1 MRIIHIDKQSVT
13 PIYKQIVAAVEEAIV
28 RKKWRKHDRL
38 PSVNKVCLENG
49 VSRDTVLTAYE
60 ILKKQG
66 VIYAHLGK
74 GYFVKSE
81 DLSYTQRYFLL
92 FDELNAFKEDIYN
105 AFLEALGS
113 KAQVDIFFH
122 HFNLGLFRKMID
134 DAAGSY
140 SKYILMP
147 SNMEGVEEIIAQLPR
162 QDVLILDQTRPSL
175 QQYPSIYQNFVRAMY
190 SALTLAA
197 SRLEPYTQLVLL
209 FPGQKEPLGMVTGF
223 EQFCRDFGKRYTI
236 QSHFELS
243 QLERGTVFVI
253 PDDRDLVRV
262 VEKSQEYGLE
272 IGSDVG
278 IISYNDTPLKK
289 VVARGITTISTDFT
303 AMGKRLAAWVNTQD
317 FIQEEN
323 PSRLLLRQSL

>member
-1 MRIIHIDKQSVT
+1 MRIIQIDKQSVT
-13 PIYKQIVAAVEEAIV
+13 PIYRQIVAAVEEAIV
-28 RKKWRKHDRL
+28 TKKWRKHDRL

-60 ILKKQG
+60 MLKKKG

-105 AFLEALGS
+105 AFLDALGNN
-113 KAQVDIFFH
+113 AQVDIYFH

-134 DAAGSY
+134 DASGSY

-209 FPGQKEPLGMVTGF
+209 FPGQKEPFGMVTGF

-236 QSHFELS
+236 QSHFEFS

-253 PDDRDLVRV
+253 PDDRDLVKV

-289 VVARGITTISTDFT
+289 VVARGITTISTDFS
-303 AMGKRLAAWVNTQD
+303 AMGKRLADWVLTQE